1 VSVEQYYRKKSQ
13 AKASV
18 AEQEALVEAGARQGN
33 AAPFADCD
41 RVLEPHATSAA
52 AMPALAGQA
61 DLAIIHD
68 QCGVQLNQP
77 PPVCDCIASSASV
90 KLNENQQAFMAAQ
103 ITSNGPE
110 IGRTQA
116 LLDQSLSRRACACVR
131 NGRD

>member
-1 VSVEQYYRKKSQ
+1 MRGCTEIGPAGFRLSGWQWEEGNMTKSRVTT
-13 AKASV
+13 AV
-18 AEQEALVEAGARQGN
+18 LALT
-33 AAPFADCD
+33 
-41 RVLEPHATSAA
+41 LA

-116 LLDQSLSRRACACVR
+116 LLDQNQALGVAEFMTTVIAAC
-131 NGRD
+131 GG

>member
-1 VSVEQYYRKKSQ
+1 MTKSRVTT
-13 AKASV
+13 AV
-18 AEQEALVEAGARQGN
+18 LALT
-33 AAPFADCD
+33 
-41 RVLEPHATSAA
+41 LA

-116 LLDQSLSRRACACVR
+116 LLDQNQALGVAEFMTTVIAAC
-131 NGRD
+131 GG